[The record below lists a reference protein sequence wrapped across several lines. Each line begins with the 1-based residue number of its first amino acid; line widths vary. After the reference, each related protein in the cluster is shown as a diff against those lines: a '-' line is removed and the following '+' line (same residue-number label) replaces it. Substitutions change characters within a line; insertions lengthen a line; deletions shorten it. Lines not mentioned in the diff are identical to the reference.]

1 MAMGEGSGPDLAG
14 RTPPR
19 VRPPSIGEWL
29 PLSASLHPSQRCFV
43 DEGLHR
49 TLTFLEVNGRVNR
62 LANALRGEG
71 MAAPDR
77 VAILAVDSHCYMETL
92 LASMKLGTTYVPLN
106 YRLAPSEIGVLL
118 EESGASWLFVSEQY
132 EALASDLVQSVA
144 HLERVVVY
152 GQSHAGHAAYEALLA
167 GSDEAEPVRERE
179 LGDED
184 LLGLAFTSGTTG
196 RPKGVLQSHRMMKMM
211 VTNGM
216 VHLTTTADEF
226 RYSAAPM
233 FHIGGMAMAMHGVAL
248 GFPNLLMPQFDPA
261 PVLRWL
267 QSGEITSVFLVPT
280 MINRLLAVPDVERHD
295 YSSLKSIVYGGGPI
309 TPMLLRRALDVFNCD
324 FIQTFAAGTEA
335 GGQTVL
341 TAEDHRRA
349 LSGEPHLLASIGR
362 PAFGVALR
370 LVDEDVDDVEP
381 GQVGEIATR
390 SDTVMS
396 GYLGQPEES
405 AEALRGGW
413 FRAGDMAWADERGYL
428 YLAGRKNDMIIRGG
442 ENVYP
447 IEIETVLA
455 DFPGVNEV
463 AVIGLDDAE
472 WGESVCAV
480 ITMDEGCERPPDEE
494 LRRHCRLRL
503 AAYKVPTRFEF
514 RPQLPVNA
522 SGKILRTELRRTIG

>member
-1 MAMGEGSGPDLAG
+1 VSPIEN
-14 RTPPR
+14 PPPG
-19 VRPPSIGEWL
+19 VQAPTIGEWL
-29 PLSASLHPSQRCFV
+29 PLSAALYPSQRCFV
-43 DEGLHR
+43 DEGLNR
-49 TLTFLEVNGRVNR
+49 TLSFYEVNDRVNR
-62 LANALRGEG
+62 LANALCGEG
-71 MAAPDR
+71 VQRGDR
-77 VAILAVDSHCYMETL
+77 LAILAVDSHCYMETL

-106 YRLAPSEIGVLL
+106 YRLAPGEIITLL
-118 EESGASWLFVSEQY
+118 EESGARWVFVSPHY
-132 EALASDLVQSVA
+132 EELASELRRDVT

-152 GQSHAGHAAYEALLA
+152 QQGQNQSVHIDYETFLSQ
-167 GSDEAEPVRERE
+167 SDDREPFNEVA
-179 LGDED
+179 DEEI
-184 LLGLAFTSGTTG
+184 LGLAFTSGTTG

-216 VHLTTTADEF
+216 VHLNTTADEF

-233 FHIGGMAMAMHGVAL
+233 FHIGGMAMAMHGIAL
-248 GFPNLLMPQFDPA
+248 GFPNLLMAQFEPA
-261 PVLRWL
+261 AMLQWL

-280 MINRLLAVPDVERHD
+280 MINRLLALPDVAGHD
-295 YSSLKSIVYGGGPI
+295 YSNLKSVVYGGGPI

-324 FIQTFAAGTEA
+324 FVQTFAAGTEA

-349 LSGEPHLLASIGR
+349 LTSEPNLLESIGR

-370 LVDEDVDDVEP
+370 LVDDELNDVQP

-390 SDTVMS
+390 SATVMS

-405 AEALRGGW
+405 AAALRGGW

-455 DFPGVNEV
+455 DFPGVSDV
-463 AVIGLDDAE
+463 AVIGLPDEE

-480 ITMDEGCERPPDEE
+480 IAMEPRGERPADED
-494 LRRHCRLRL
+494 LRRHCRVRL
-503 AAYKVPTRFEF
+503 AAYKVPSRFEF
-514 RPQLPVNA
+514 RAQLPVNA
-522 SGKILRTELRRTIG
+522 SGKILKTELRRDLG

>member
-1 MAMGEGSGPDLAG
+1 VRAEQPVGSLLGAD
-14 RTPPR
+14 
-19 VRPPSIGEWL
+19 RPPFEPIRIGEWL
-29 PLSASLHPSQRCFV
+29 ALSAALRPAERCFI
-43 DEGLHR
+43 DEGFGR
-49 TLTFLEVNGRVNR
+49 TLTFAEVNGRVNQLADALTGAGVRRGDR
-62 LANALRGEG
+62 LA
-71 MAAPDR
+71 
-77 VAILAVDSHCYMETL
+77 VLAVDSHCYMETL

-106 YRLAPSEIGVLL
+106 YRLAPGELVTLL
-118 EESGASWLFVSEQY
+118 EESGARWIFVSRHYADLAAELVRQVRQLEQ
-132 EALASDLVQSVA
+132 
-144 HLERVVVY
+144 VVVFEPVE
-152 GQSHAGHAAYEALLA
+152 GAHTDFESFLAL
-167 GSDEAEPVRERE
+167 GSDDEPPNVVED
-179 LGDED
+179 GDI
-184 LLGLAFTSGTTG
+184 LGLAFTSGTTG

-216 VHLTTTADEF
+216 VHLATTSDEF

-248 GFPNLLMPQFDPA
+248 GFPNLFMPQFDPA
-261 PVLRWL
+261 SVVRWL

-280 MINRLLAVPDVERHD
+280 MINRILAVPGVDGHD
-295 YSSLKSIVYGGGPI
+295 YSNLTSIVYGGGPI

-341 TAEDHRRA
+341 TAADHRRA
-349 LSGEPHLLASIGR
+349 LSSEPGLLASIGR

-370 LVDEDVDDVEP
+370 LVDDDLADVAA

-405 AEALRGGW
+405 AAALRGGW
-413 FRAGDMAWADERGYL
+413 FRAGDMAWADDAGYL

-455 DFPGVNEV
+455 EYPGVSEV
-463 AVIGLDDAE
+463 AVIGLPDED

-480 ITMDEGCERPPDEE
+480 VVMEPGQDEPGTDD
-494 LRRHCRLRL
+494 LRRHCRLQL

-514 RPQLPVNA
+514 RTGLPVNV
-522 SGKILRTELRRTIG
+522 SGKVLKTELRQAIA

>member
-1 MAMGEGSGPDLAG
+1 MPDHPVHELVGANL
-14 RTPPR
+14 PPVAPIR
-19 VRPPSIGEWL
+19 IGEWL
-29 PLSASLHPSQRCFV
+29 RLSAALRPRERCFV
-43 DEGLHR
+43 DEGFGR
-49 TLTFLEVNGRVNR
+49 TLNFAEVNARVNR
-62 LANALRGEG
+62 LANALLDAGVLPG
-71 MAAPDR
+71 DR
-77 VAILAVDSHCYMETL
+77 LAVLAVDSHCYMETL
-92 LASMKLGTTYVPLN
+92 LASMKLGTIYVPLN
-106 YRLAPSEIGVLL
+106 YRLAPSEVVTLM
-118 EESGASWLFVSEQY
+118 EESGAKWLFVSQNY
-132 EALASDLVQSVA
+132 ADLASELLDKVSQ
-144 HLERVVVY
+144 LERVVVFE
-152 GQSHAGHAAYEALLA
+152 QIRSAHMDFESLVA
-167 GSDEAEPVRERE
+167 GSHDGEPACDVA
-179 LGDED
+179 DED
-184 LLGLAFTSGTTG
+184 ILGLAFTSGTTG

-216 VHLTTTADEF
+216 VHLQSTEGEF

-248 GFPNLLMPQFDPA
+248 GFPNLFMPQFDPA
-261 PVLRWL
+261 AVVRWL

-280 MINRLLAVPDVERHD
+280 MINRILDVPGVEGHD
-295 YSSLKSIVYGGGPI
+295 YSNLKSIVYGGGPI

-349 LSGEPHLLASIGR
+349 LSSDPSLLASIGR

-370 LVDEDVDDVEP
+370 LVDERLHDVIP

-396 GYLGQPEES
+396 GYLRQPVES
-405 AEALRGGW
+405 EAALRGGW
-413 FRAGDMAWADERGYL
+413 FRAGDMAWADNEGYL

-455 DFPGVNEV
+455 DYPGVGDV
-463 AVIGLDDAE
+463 AVIGLQDDE

-480 ITMDEGCERPPDEE
+480 LVMAAGHPEPDPEE
-494 LRRHCRLRL
+494 LRAYCRGRL
-503 AAYKVPTRFEF
+503 AAYKVPTRYEF
-514 RPQLPVNA
+514 RTALPVNV
-522 SGKILRTELRRTIG
+522 SGKILKTELRGTVAEPRG

>member
-1 MAMGEGSGPDLAG
+1 MPDLPAHELVG
-14 RTPPR
+14 ANL
-19 VRPPSIGEWL
+19 PSFAPIRIGEWL
-29 PLSASLHPSQRCFV
+29 QLSAALRPGEHCFV
-43 DEGLHR
+43 DEGFGR
-49 TLTFLEVNGRVNR
+49 TLTFAEVNARVNR
-62 LANALRGEG
+62 LANALLDAGIRHG
-71 MAAPDR
+71 DR
-77 VAILAVDSHCYMETL
+77 LAVLAVDSHCYMETL

-106 YRLAPSEIGVLL
+106 YRLAPSEIVTLM
-118 EESGASWLFVSEQY
+118 EECGAKWLFVSQAY
-132 EALASDLVQSVA
+132 ADLASELIEKVPQ
-144 HLERVVVY
+144 LEQVVVFE
-152 GQSHAGHAAYEALLA
+152 QIRSAHMDFETFLA
-167 GSDEAEPVRERE
+167 GGDDSEPACDVA
-179 LGDED
+179 DED
-184 LLGLAFTSGTTG
+184 ILGLAFTSGTTG

-216 VHLTTTADEF
+216 VHLQTTPGEF

-248 GFPNLLMPQFDPA
+248 GFPNLFMAQFDPA
-261 PVLRWL
+261 AVVRWL

-280 MINRLLAVPDVERHD
+280 MINRILDVPGVGGHD
-295 YSSLKSIVYGGGPI
+295 YSNLKSIVYGGGPI

-341 TAEDHRRA
+341 TADDHHRA
-349 LSGEPHLLASIGR
+349 LSSDPHLLASIGR

-370 LVDEDVDDVEP
+370 LVDEELRDVVP

-396 GYLGQPEES
+396 GYLRQPVES
-405 AEALRGGW
+405 EAALRGGW
-413 FRAGDMAWADERGYL
+413 FRAGDMAWADDEGYL

-455 DFPGVNEV
+455 DYPGVGEV
-463 AVIGLDDAE
+463 AVIGLPDDE

-480 ITMDEGCERPPDEE
+480 LVMATGHAEPAIAD
-494 LRRHCRLRL
+494 LRAHCRSRL

-514 RPQLPVNA
+514 RPGLPVNV
-522 SGKILRTELRRTIG
+522 SGKVLKTELRQTIA

>member
-1 MAMGEGSGPDLAG
+1 VGRERPGSTAISAEL
-14 RTPPR
+14 PPFEPIR
-19 VRPPSIGEWL
+19 IGEWL
-29 PLSASLHPSQRCFV
+29 RLSAALRPADRCFV
-43 DEGLHR
+43 DEGMDR
-49 TLTFLEVNGRVNR
+49 TLTFAEVNGRVNR
-62 LANALRGEG
+62 LATALLAAGVRRG
-71 MAAPDR
+71 DR
-77 VAILAVDSHCYMETL
+77 LAILAVDSHCYMETL

-106 YRLAPSEIGVLL
+106 YRLAPSELVTLL
-118 EESGASWLFVSEQY
+118 DESEATWLFVSRHY
-132 EALASDLVQSVA
+132 AALATKLMEQVSR
-144 HLERVVVY
+144 LERVVVFEPASN
-152 GQSHAGHAAYEALLA
+152 GPHMDLDTLLA
-167 GSDEAEPVRERE
+167 LGEDDEPEIAVADSDI
-179 LGDED
+179 
-184 LLGLAFTSGTTG
+184 LGLAFTSGTTG

-216 VHLTTTADEF
+216 VHLNTTSDEF

-248 GFPNLLMPQFDPA
+248 GFPNLFMPQFDP
-261 PVLRWL
+261 VSVVRWL
-267 QSGEITSVFLVPT
+267 QGGDITSVFLVPT
-280 MINRLLAVPDVERHD
+280 MITRLLAVPGVEAHD
-295 YSSLKSIVYGGGPI
+295 YSNLKSIVYGGGPI

-341 TAEDHRRA
+341 TAADHRRA
-349 LSGEPHLLASIGR
+349 LSDAPDLLASIGR

-370 LVDEDVDDVEP
+370 LVDDDLVDVP
-381 GQVGEIATR
+381 TGQVGEIATR

-396 GYLGQPEES
+396 GYLRQPVES
-405 AEALRGGW
+405 AAALRDGW
-413 FRAGDMAWADERGYL
+413 FRAGDMAWADEAGYL

-455 DFPGVNEV
+455 DFPGVSEV
-463 AVIGLDDAE
+463 AVIGVADEE

-480 ITMDEGCERPPDEE
+480 VVMASGCALPSADE

-514 RPQLPVNA
+514 RAGLPVNV
-522 SGKILRTELRRTIG
+522 SGKVLKTELRQTIA

>member
-1 MAMGEGSGPDLAG
+1 MGDSSGPEP

-29 PLSASLHPSQRCFV
+29 PLSASLTPSRRCFV
-43 DEGLHR
+43 DEGLRR
-49 TLTFLEVNGRVNR
+49 TLTFSEVNGRVNR
-62 LANALRGEG
+62 LANALHGEG
-71 MAAPDR
+71 VRPPDR
-77 VAILAVDSHCYMETL
+77 LAILAVDSHCYMETL
-92 LASMKLGTTYVPLN
+92 LASMKMGTTYVPLN
-106 YRLAPSEIGVLL
+106 YRLAPGEIAVLL
-118 EESGASWLFVSEQY
+118 EEAGATWLFVSQQY
-132 EALASDLVQSVA
+132 ESLASELLETVP

-152 GQSHAGHAAYEALLA
+152 EQGQAGHLDYEALLA
-167 GSDEAEPVRERE
+167 GSDEAEPVGESEVR
-179 LGDED
+179 DED
-184 LLGLAFTSGTTG
+184 ILGLAFTSGTTG

-233 FHIGGMAMAMHGVAL
+233 FHIGGMAMAMHGIAL
-248 GFPNLLMPQFDPA
+248 GFPNLLMPQFDPV

-267 QSGEITSVFLVPT
+267 QGGEITSVFLVPT
-280 MINRLLAVPDVERHD
+280 MINRMLAVPDVESHD
-295 YSSLKSIVYGGGPI
+295 YSTLKSIVYGGGPI

-349 LSGEPHLLASIGR
+349 LSSEPNLLASIGR
-362 PAFGVALR
+362 PAFGVVLR
-370 LVDEDVDDVEP
+370 LVDEDLQDVEV
-381 GQVGEIATR
+381 GHVGEIATR

-413 FRAGDMAWADERGYL
+413 FRAGDMAWADAQGYL

-455 DFPGVNEV
+455 DFPGVNDV
-463 AVIGLDDAE
+463 AVIGLEDAD

-480 ITMDEGCERPPDEE
+480 ITMEEGWGRPPDEE
-494 LRRHCRLRL
+494 LRRHCRRRL

-514 RPQLPVNA
+514 RTQLPVNA
-522 SGKILRTELRRTIG
+522 SGKVLRTELRRTIG

>member
-1 MAMGEGSGPDLAG
+1 
-14 RTPPR
+14 
-19 VRPPSIGEWL
+19 
-29 PLSASLHPSQRCFV
+29 
-43 DEGLHR
+43 
-49 TLTFLEVNGRVNR
+49 
-62 LANALRGEG
+62 
-71 MAAPDR
+71 
-77 VAILAVDSHCYMETL
+77 
-92 LASMKLGTTYVPLN
+92 
-106 YRLAPSEIGVLL
+106 
-118 EESGASWLFVSEQY
+118 
-132 EALASDLVQSVA
+132 
-144 HLERVVVY
+144 VY
-152 GQSHAGHAAYEALLA
+152 GQSHAGHVGYEALLG
-167 GSDEAEPVRERE
+167 GSDEAEPVREWE

-233 FHIGGMAMAMHGVAL
+233 FHIGGLAMATYGVAL

-261 PVLRWL
+261 PVLQWL

-280 MINRLLAVPDVERHD
+280 MINRLLAVPDAERHD
-295 YSSLKSIVYGGGPI
+295 YSRWKSIVYGVGPI
-309 TPMLLRRALDVFNCD
+309 PPMPFRPALDVFNCD

-447 IEIETVLA
+447 IEIENVLA
-455 DFPGVNEV
+455 DFPGGNEV
-463 AVIGLDDAE
+463 AVIGLEDED
-472 WGESVCAV
+472 WGE
-480 ITMDEGCERPPDEE
+480 
-494 LRRHCRLRL
+494 
-503 AAYKVPTRFEF
+503 
-514 RPQLPVNA
+514 
-522 SGKILRTELRRTIG
+522 

>member
-1 MAMGEGSGPDLAG
+1 VVRERPGSTPIGAG
-14 RTPPR
+14 LPPFEPIR
-19 VRPPSIGEWL
+19 IGEWL
-29 PLSASLHPSQRCFV
+29 RLSAALRPDDRCFI
-43 DEGLHR
+43 DEGLDR
-49 TLTFLEVNGRVNR
+49 TLTFAEVNGRVNR
-62 LANALRGEG
+62 LATALLGAGVRPG
-71 MAAPDR
+71 DR
-77 VAILAVDSHCYMETL
+77 LAILAVDSHCYMETL

-106 YRLAPSEIGVLL
+106 YRLAPSELVTLL
-118 EESGASWLFVSEQY
+118 DESEAKWIFVSQHY
-132 EALASDLVQSVA
+132 AALATKLVEQASR
-144 HLERVVVY
+144 LERVVVFEP
-152 GQSHAGHAAYEALLA
+152 AADGPHTDLDTFLALGGDDEPEIA
-167 GSDEAEPVRERE
+167 VADSDI
-179 LGDED
+179 
-184 LLGLAFTSGTTG
+184 LGLAFTSGTTG

-216 VHLTTTADEF
+216 VHLHTTSDEF

-248 GFPNLLMPQFDPA
+248 GFPNLFMPQFDPA
-261 PVLRWL
+261 SVVRWL
-267 QSGEITSVFLVPT
+267 QGGEITSVFLVPT
-280 MINRLLAVPDVERHD
+280 MINRLLTVPGVEEHD
-295 YSSLKSIVYGGGPI
+295 YSNLKSIVYGGGPI

-341 TAEDHRRA
+341 TAADHRRA
-349 LSGEPHLLASIGR
+349 LSEAPDLLASIGR

-370 LVDEDVDDVEP
+370 LVDENLVDVPP

-396 GYLGQPEES
+396 GYLGQPVES
-405 AEALRGGW
+405 AAALRDGW
-413 FRAGDMAWADERGYL
+413 FRAGDMAWADETGYL

-455 DFPGVNEV
+455 DFPGVSEV
-463 AVIGLDDAE
+463 AVIGVADEE

-480 ITMDEGCERPPDEE
+480 MVMESGCDPPSGDE

-514 RPQLPVNA
+514 RTGLPVNV
-522 SGKILRTELRRTIG
+522 SGKVLKTELRQTIA